1 MTSLKADIESK
12 KHLFG
17 CWIELYSPFATEVV
31 VQAGYDFLMVD
42 LEHGPGSVMD
52 AALQLQ
58 VAQGGTNGGPRCHG
72 LCRVPQNDDSWIK
85 RVLDVGFEGVMI
97 PAVDSV
103 EDAQR
108 AVASCRY
115 PPAGRRGMAA
125 AIVRAARYGRD
136 CWDYVE
142 AANREV
148 LVICQIESAKAVE
161 AVEDIAQVEGVDLL
175 FVGPSDL
182 SSDMGYVGEVDHP
195 EVVKATQRVEQAARA
210 AGKMLGAIPTPA
222 RSAQNLVDAGYELVL
237 AGADTILLRD
247 AADAHVVSLKSG
259 VTL

>member
-1 MTSLKADIESK
+1 MKSLKANIESSAP
-12 KHLFG
+12 LFG
-17 CWIELYSPFATEVV
+17 CWVELFSPFASEVV
-31 VQAGYDFLMVD
+31 TQAGYDFLMVD

-52 AALQLQ
+52 AAQQLQ
-58 VAQGGTNGGPRCHG
+58 IAQGNACHG

-103 EDAQR
+103 EDARR
-108 AVASCRY
+108 AVDSCRY

-142 AANREV
+142 AANRDV

-161 AVEDIAQVEGVDLL
+161 SVEEIARVEGVDML

-182 SSDMGYVGEVDHP
+182 SSDMGFVGEVDHP
-195 EVVKATQRVEQAARA
+195 EVMKATARVEQAARA
-210 AGKMLGAIPTPA
+210 AGKMMGAIPTPA
-222 RSAQNLVDAGYELVL
+222 RSAEDLCEAGYELVL

-247 AADAHVVSLKSG
+247 AADAHVASLKAG
-259 VTL
+259 VKR